1 MPPVISVVGCSDAGK
16 TTLLEKLIPELRRRG
31 LKVAVIK
38 HDVHGFDLDVPGKD
52 TWRLGRA
59 GADVVAISSPDKVAI
74 IERVEAELSLNTLA
88 ERLAGVDLILTEGYK
103 RGNKPKIEVHRAE
116 LGRELLCG
124 PEDNLLAVAS
134 DEPLE
139 AGVPVFDLNDAPG
152 LAAFICQ
159 HFGLAS
165 GIS

>member
-74 IERVEAELSLNTLA
+74 IERVEVELSLDTLA

-134 DEPLE
+134 DEPVE
-139 AGVPVFDLNDAPG
+139 TGVPVFDLNNVAD
-152 LAAFICQ
+152 LAAFIVERLC
-159 HFGLAS
+159 LPPS
-165 GIS
+165 